1 MSEVKSDLG
10 FGLQPRGQGTLPP
23 LTGPFWRLA
32 GALVSCLASGG
43 RHLVLWRGRSRCRSS
58 GGGAPRPPSLWG
70 PQSS

>member
-43 RHLVLWRGRSRCRSS
+43 
-58 GGGAPRPPSLWG
+58 
-70 PQSS
+70 